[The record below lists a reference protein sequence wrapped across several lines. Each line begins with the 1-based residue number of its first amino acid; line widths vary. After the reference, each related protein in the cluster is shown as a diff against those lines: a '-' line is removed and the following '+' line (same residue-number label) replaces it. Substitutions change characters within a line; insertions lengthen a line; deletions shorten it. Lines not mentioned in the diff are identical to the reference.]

1 MGDNLNGLIS
11 IKTDYSLLN
20 SLVKV
25 KDLLDYLKKN
35 KYISCGI
42 IDTNLSASME
52 LISGCKELNIKPIV
66 GLDIILDEKHLFLY
80 AMNYDGYC
88 NLLQVDLRKD
98 SLNTDLLKEY
108 SGETFRLFVLATH
121 YRSPIDFSEVSLH
134 QAEKNVARI

>member
-25 KDLLDYLKKN
+25 KDLLDFLKKN

-52 LISGCKELNIKPIV
+52 LISGCNELGIKPIV

-80 AMNYDGYC
+80 AMNYEGYC
-88 NLLQVDLRKD
+88 NLLQIDLRKD
-98 SLNTDLLKEY
+98 SLNTDILKEY
-108 SGETFRLFVLATH
+108 SANILCVIPYH
-121 YRSPIDFSEVSLH
+121 SVSLR
-134 QAEKNVARI
+134 ELVAFILRFIMDIKIMMKR